1 MTENVGVEYGSAVV
15 VTEDRY
21 LLVNTHVLMYQ
32 SIEKTVLFDNI
43 YIRFSDK
50 EDYQQVYLIK
60 VDENLDLALLRL
72 INNKEKV
79 RTCKIGYE
87 SKLNYGDVIYAI
99 GNINNSGISITKAVV
114 SLPYVNIQYGD
125 SVKQVIQ
132 CDVIISEGSSGVL

>member
-60 VDENLDLALLRL
+60 VDEIWTWL
-72 INNKEKV
+72 
-79 RTCKIGYE
+79 C
-87 SKLNYGDVIYAI
+87 
-99 GNINNSGISITKAVV
+99 
-114 SLPYVNIQYGD
+114 
-125 SVKQVIQ
+125 
-132 CDVIISEGSSGVL
+132 